1 MTKVIFYKDE
11 NLITGFCISG
21 HSGYAQSGSDIVC
34 AAVSSAAYMTANT
47 VTDIMLLPAKI
58 CEKSA
63 YLSFFL
69 DKESAQ
75 KASDV
80 LNGFYLHVKSLS
92 CDYGGYLTVKTLVNK
107 NKYGGA
113 ENA

>member
-11 NLITGFCISG
+11 DLITGFCISG
-21 HSGYAQSGSDIVC
+21 HSGFGNSGSDIVC
-34 AAVSSAAYMTANT
+34 AAVSSAAYMAANT
-47 VTDIMLLPAKI
+47 VTDVLLLSAK
-58 CEKSA
+58 ERVKDA

-69 DKESAQ
+69 KKEDAK

-92 CDYGGYLTVKTLVNK
+92 EDYDGYITVKTLMNK